1 MIFIDLEKAYGWAPK
16 DLVWWVLNKR
26 SALRG
31 YIKIIN
37 DMYEGLVM
45 GVRTTCRGVSE
56 FSVTICLH

>member
-45 GVRTTCRGVSE
+45 A
-56 FSVTICLH
+56 